1 MNFPATT
8 SQTAGPYFKL
18 GFSALCRD
26 QLAGPEVRGERI
38 TIEGRVL
45 DGEGKPVPDAVL
57 ELWQADAQ
65 GRYAS
70 PSDLESE
77 PGEKTFFGFGRIPT
91 DDEGAF
97 RFSTIRP
104 GSVAGPGETKQAP
117 HIVVSIFMR
126 GLLTRLVSRIYFFDE
141 PGNEKDAVLQLVEPQ
156 RRGSL
161 MAMPVAGKPGLLEW
175 NVILQGERETV
186 FFDF

>member
-1 MNFPATT
+1 MSIPATT
-8 SQTAGPYFKL
+8 SQTVGPYFKI
-18 GFSALCRD
+18 GFSPLYRD
-26 QLAGPEVRGERI
+26 ELAGPEVRGERI
-38 TIEGRVL
+38 TIEGRVF
-45 DGEGKPVPDAVL
+45 DGEGRPVPDAVL
-57 ELWQADAQ
+57 ELWQADTN
-65 GRYAS
+65 GKYAS
-70 PSDLESE
+70 PSALESRPAE
-77 PGEKTFFGFGRIPT
+77 RTFFGFGRIPT

-126 GLLTRLVSRIYFFDE
+126 GLLTRLVTRIYFFDE
-141 PGNEKDAVLQLVEPQ
+141 TANEKDAVLQLVEPQ

-161 MAMPVAGKPGLLEW
+161 MAMPVAGNAGLWEW
-175 NVILQGERETV
+175 NVNLQGERETV